1 MRRARILIA
10 EDENIVALDLRDTLR
25 DLGYTIVGVAVTGE
39 GAVKQAAGAH
49 PDLVL
54 MDIRLRGEMDGIEAA
69 EQIRLQL
76 DIPVVYLT
84 AYADER
90 SVQRAK
96 VTEPYGY
103 VLKPFEERELRTV
116 IDIALYKHRIEKR
129 LRQSDRWLAITLG
142 SISDAVV
149 TIDSRGSVSFMNRA
163 AEDMTGWSLGEA
175 RGKDLTE
182 IVKSAA
188 PSGRDFVR
196 DAVSRALE
204 GRGVDGFDGNMLL
217 ARDGRKIP
225 VDHNVAPLRGEKGEI
240 VGVVLVFRDIGERK
254 RMEKERSQLE
264 AQLREAQKMEAIG
277 LMAGG
282 VAHDFNN
289 LLTVMLGNA
298 ELLLSEDAPAS
309 QCEELVAIHRAGKQA
324 ANLVQQLL
332 AISRRQALRPEIVRP
347 NALVSEVSALLRGI
361 VGEHIEFELHLADG
375 LPAVYADPSSI
386 VQVLMNM
393 VVNARDAM
401 PSGGVL
407 TVETAHAKLDSTY
420 CRTHP
425 DVEPGDYVRLT
436 VADTGVGMD
445 ESVLTRLFEPFFTT
459 KEMGKGMGLG
469 LAVAY
474 GIVRQHKG
482 IIDVHSSPGQGT
494 RFDVYLPAHP
504 GIVEESVEMEHCSA
518 LRGSET
524 ILVAEDEPLVR
535 AWVKSVLE
543 GLGYRVLVA
552 EDGAQ
557 AVAVLAQNRD
567 QIDLAL
573 LDVVMPKLA
582 GCELYQAIDA
592 QRLEVPLMFM
602 TSYAADLVL
611 APATVDLAVPVLQ
624 KPFTVNQLGLSI
636 REALERAESE
646 SERLCPALEASD
658 PSEPRVR
665 AGPMAFQAP

>member
-25 DLGYTIVGVAVTGE
+25 DLGYTVAGLAVTGE
-39 GAVKQAAGAH
+39 GAVEKAAGAH

-103 VLKPFEERELRTV
+103 VLKPFEERELTTV

-129 LRQSDRWLAITLG
+129 LRQSERWLAITLET
-142 SISDAVV
+142 ISDAVV
-149 TIDSRGSVSFMNRA
+149 TIDSQGSVSSMNRA

-182 IVKSAA
+182 IVKGVARG
-188 PSGRDFVR
+188 GRDFVR

-240 VGVVLVFRDIGERK
+240 VGVVLVFRDVGERK
-254 RMEKERSQLE
+254 RMEKERGQLE

-298 ELLLSEDAPAS
+298 EFLLTEDAPAS
-309 QCEELVAIHRAGKQA
+309 QSEELVAIHRAGKQA

-332 AISRRQALRPEIVRP
+332 AISRRQALRPEIVSP
-347 NALVSEVSALLRGI
+347 NALVSEVSPLLRGM

-375 LPAVYADPSSI
+375 LPAVYADAGSI

-401 PSGGVL
+401 PNGGVL
-407 TVETAHAKLDSTY
+407 AVETADAKLDSTY
-420 CRTHP
+420 CRAHP

-436 VADTGVGMD
+436 VTDTGVGMD
-445 ESVLTRLFEPFFTT
+445 ESVRRRLFEPFFTT
-459 KEMGKGMGLG
+459 KEIGKGTGL
-469 LAVAY
+469 
-474 GIVRQHKG
+474 
-482 IIDVHSSPGQGT
+482 
-494 RFDVYLPAHP
+494 
-504 GIVEESVEMEHCSA
+504 
-518 LRGSET
+518 
-524 ILVAEDEPLVR
+524 
-535 AWVKSVLE
+535 
-543 GLGYRVLVA
+543 
-552 EDGAQ
+552 
-557 AVAVLAQNRD
+557 
-567 QIDLAL
+567 
-573 LDVVMPKLA
+573 
-582 GCELYQAIDA
+582 
-592 QRLEVPLMFM
+592 
-602 TSYAADLVL
+602 
-611 APATVDLAVPVLQ
+611 
-624 KPFTVNQLGLSI
+624 
-636 REALERAESE
+636 
-646 SERLCPALEASD
+646 
-658 PSEPRVR
+658 
-665 AGPMAFQAP
+665 